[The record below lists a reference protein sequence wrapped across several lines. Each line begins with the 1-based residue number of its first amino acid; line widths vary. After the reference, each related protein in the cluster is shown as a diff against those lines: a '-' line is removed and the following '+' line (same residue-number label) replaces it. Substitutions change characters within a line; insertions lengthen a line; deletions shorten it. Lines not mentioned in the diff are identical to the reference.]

1 MFLRSGTRPNGYKL
15 RVITGTAFA
24 TPFKSGKEDIATQTI
39 TSDASIL
46 RQDVVDAGE
55 WKYCVQ
61 LRFVESRYDFGSV
74 SDDIS
79 VLATRIDHTT
89 RAAVDSFEVPQ
100 IS

>member
-15 RVITGTAFA
+15 RVITGTTFA
-24 TPFKSGKEDIATQTI
+24 TPFKSEKEDIATETI
-39 TSDASIL
+39 ASDASIL

-61 LRFVESRYDFGSV
+61 LRLVKSRDHFRSV

-79 VLATRIDHTT
+79 VLTTRNDHRT